1 MITIERCDPQRE
13 RTCGDC
19 RESDVCPH
27 LGTSPLVFGDGG
39 EVKCIVIDQG
49 DATESLLIPIE
60 IEIAPNGKVVGYRVA
75 VKRFRQGKL
84 WRWLR
89 RTFA

>member
-1 MITIERCDPQRE
+1 MISIERCDPQRE
-13 RTCGDC
+13 RSCGEC
-19 RESDVCPH
+19 RESDVCPF

-49 DATESLLIPIE
+49 DATETLLVPTE
-60 IEIAPNGKVVGYRVA
+60 VEIAASGKVVGYRVTA
-75 VKRFRQGKL
+75 HRFRRGWL
-84 WRWLR
+84 WRWVR